1 MKYCEDTGWD
11 VSELGDVI
19 KYHIGFMKILEAET
33 RAAKVYRHMPVI
45 SILQP
50 RKSAPRKAKSAVQ
63 VDRQVDPQINSS
75 ISSKST

>member
-1 MKYCEDTGWD
+1 
-11 VSELGDVI
+11 
-19 KYHIGFMKILEAET
+19 MKILEAET